1 MNNNFLF
8 LFSPNRLQSYSFYFS
23 WQNKTLICAQIVG
36 KCVESLHTLICL
48 CIFCL
53 GFWTFRG
60 GTLIEKIGDDK
71 ML

>member
-48 CIFCL
+48 CIFL
-53 GFWTFRG
+53 FKF
-60 GTLIEKIGDDK
+60 LDF
-71 ML
+71 